1 MKTSKILYA
10 VLAVMLILC
19 ILIWRNNRQIETQAH
34 SNGYSSGFA
43 DGYEEG
49 YRIGYEEGHDQA
61 LGEWP

>member
-19 ILIWRNNRQIETQAH
+19 ILIWRNNRQIEIHAETVGYTQ
-34 SNGYSSGFA
+34 GFE